1 MKLIETAWKVLVDST
16 TPPIPAMDA
25 ADIKGISKQA
35 LYASVRRGQIQAVAI
50 GERCYIED
58 NQAFRN
64 WQPGTGTNTIGSLE
78 KSKEWLAVQDV
89 AALYLVTECTISKAI
104 RDGRLKAHRGR
115 YGYLIQI
122 DDANGFIKKKRG
134 RPRKKKDGNH
144 E

>member
-1 MKLIETAWKVLVDST
+1 MST

-35 LYASVRRGQIQAVAI
+35 LYASVRRGQIQAIAI

-78 KSKEWLAVQDV
+78 KSKEWLSVQDV
-89 AALYLVTECTISKAI
+89 AALHLVTECTVSKAI
-104 RDGRLKAHRGR
+104 RERRLKAHHGR
-115 YGYLIQI
+115 YGYLIHV
-122 DDANGFIKKKRG
+122 DDAAGYVKKKRG
-134 RPRKKKDGNH
+134 RPRKQKEESH